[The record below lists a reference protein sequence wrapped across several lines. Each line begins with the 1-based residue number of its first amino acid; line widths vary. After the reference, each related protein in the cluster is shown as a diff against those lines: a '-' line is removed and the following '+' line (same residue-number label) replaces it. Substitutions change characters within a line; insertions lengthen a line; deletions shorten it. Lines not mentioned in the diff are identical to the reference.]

1 MQDNATIAN
10 AIFSKAVR
18 RMLGLSL
25 HGWENAMVASLAFAA
40 FFAIIVGVST
50 YCVVQLQRIELADSK
65 RELDEYKLTVEGQVA
80 TANSIGLSAKA
91 EASKAQE
98 NIAIANAAADEAR
111 LETERIK
118 ERLAWREITPAQQE
132 ALKSALRGAHFEIPM
147 GFIATDPESA
157 TYADQLA
164 DALVAVGISV
174 NLNAT
179 VYTGP
184 VFGVRISDTH
194 TQDQAKLKEALTAA
208 NIPFALSAA
217 TPELRMSLGSKP
229 RR

>member
-132 ALKSALRGAHFEIPM
+132 ALKSALRGAHFEIQM

-164 DALVAVGISV
+164 DAQ
-174 NLNAT
+174 T
-179 VYTGP
+179 
-184 VFGVRISDTH
+184 
-194 TQDQAKLKEALTAA
+194 
-208 NIPFALSAA
+208 
-217 TPELRMSLGSKP
+217 
-229 RR
+229 